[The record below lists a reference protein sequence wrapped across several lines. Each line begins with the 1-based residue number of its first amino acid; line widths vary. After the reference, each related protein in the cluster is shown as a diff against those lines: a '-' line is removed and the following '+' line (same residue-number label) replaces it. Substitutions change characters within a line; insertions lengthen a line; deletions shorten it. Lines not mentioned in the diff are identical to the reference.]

1 MYITPSW
8 IDFEQS
14 ILFYRKNES
23 EESPVINKDRV
34 IAQFL
39 ELVQIDSET
48 KHERQIADMLK
59 AKFTELGLEV
69 VEDDSA
75 SRTGHAAGNLIATL
89 KASGETGSS
98 AAPFLFTCHM
108 DTVAP
113 GNGIKP
119 IVGEDGWIRSDGTT
133 ILGSDDKAG
142 VAALLEV
149 IQVLRENN
157 LPHGQIQFVITVGE
171 ESALTGS
178 RAMDAGQLDAKYG
191 FAIDSNGEVGS
202 ICIGAPT
209 RAQIDVEI
217 YGKSA
222 HAGVNPEDG
231 ISAIQVAG
239 KAIARM
245 NLGRIDETT
254 TANIGKFEGG
264 GETNI
269 VPDYV
274 KLYAEARSTSL
285 EKINKQIE
293 SMKEAVEA
301 VCREYGTKFEFS
313 SDLAYPAF
321 HFNDDDAVVV
331 LAKKAAVQLGL
342 SGSTFISGGGSDA
355 NVFNGFGIP
364 TVNLAVGYENIHTTE
379 ERIKAAD
386 IVKVAEYAFEIVA
399 QSLKVN

>member
-1 MYITPSW
+1 M
-8 IDFEQS
+8 
-14 ILFYRKNES
+14 
-23 EESPVINKDRV
+23 INKERV
-34 IAQFL
+34 IEQFL

-48 KHERQIADMLK
+48 KHERKIADVLK
-59 AKFTELGLEV
+59 SKFTELGLEV
-69 VEDDSA
+69 VEDDTA
-75 SRTGHAAGNLIATL
+75 SKTGHGAGNLVATL
-89 KASGETGSS
+89 KASGEETASV
-98 AAPFLFTCHM
+98 APFLFTCHM

-113 GNGIKP
+113 GKGVKP
-119 IVGEDGWIRSDGTT
+119 VIGEDGWIRSDGTT

-149 IQVLRENN
+149 IRTLRENN

-171 ESALTGS
+171 EMALTGS
-178 RAMDAGQLDAKYG
+178 RAMDGSLLDAKYG
-191 FAIDSNGEVGS
+191 FAIDSNGDVGT

-209 RAQIDVEI
+209 RAQIDIEI

-245 NLGRIDETT
+245 KLGRIDETT

-274 KLYAEARSTSL
+274 KLYAEARSTSQ
-285 EKINKQIE
+285 EKIERQIE

-301 VCREYGTKFEFS
+301 ACRDVGTKYTFHSE
-313 SDLAYPAF
+313 LAYPAF
-321 HFNDDDAVVV
+321 HFTEDDDVVI
-331 LAKKAAVQLGL
+331 LAKRAAAQLGL
-342 SGSTFISGGGSDA
+342 SGDTFVSGGGSDA
-355 NVFNGFGIP
+355 NVFNGLGIP

-386 IVKVAEYAFEIVA
+386 IVKVTEFALEIVA
-399 QSLKVN
+399 QSLK

>member
-1 MYITPSW
+1 M
-8 IDFEQS
+8 
-14 ILFYRKNES
+14 
-23 EESPVINKDRV
+23 INKDRV
-34 IAQFL
+34 IGEFL
-39 ELVQIDSET
+39 DLVRIDSET
-48 KHERQIADMLK
+48 KNERRIADVLK
-59 AKFTELGLEV
+59 AKFTELGLDV

-75 SRTGHAAGNLIATL
+75 VRTGHGAGNLVATL
-89 KASGETGSS
+89 KPSGRLQSPVE
-98 AAPFLFTCHM
+98 PFLFTCHM

-113 GNGIKP
+113 GKGIKP

-149 IQVLRENN
+149 IKVLREKE

-171 ESALTGS
+171 EMALTGS
-178 RAMDAGQLDAKYG
+178 RAMDAGLLDARYG
-191 FAIDSNGEVGS
+191 FAIDSNGDVGT
-202 ICIGAPT
+202 ICVGAPT
-209 RAQIDVEI
+209 RAQIDIEI

-245 NLGRIDETT
+245 NLGRIDDTT

-285 EKINKQIE
+285 EKINKQID
-293 SMKEAVEA
+293 SMKQAVES
-301 VCREYGTKFEFS
+301 VCGEFGTTCKFHSE
-313 SDLAYPAF
+313 LAYPAF
-321 HFNDDDAVVV
+321 HFTEEDDVVV
-331 LAKKAAVQLGL
+331 LAKKAAKALGL
-342 SGSTFISGGGSDA
+342 SGDTFVSGGGSDA

-379 ERIKAAD
+379 ERIKAED
-386 IVKVAEYAFEIVA
+386 IVKVAEFALEIVS
-399 QSLKVN
+399 QSLRK